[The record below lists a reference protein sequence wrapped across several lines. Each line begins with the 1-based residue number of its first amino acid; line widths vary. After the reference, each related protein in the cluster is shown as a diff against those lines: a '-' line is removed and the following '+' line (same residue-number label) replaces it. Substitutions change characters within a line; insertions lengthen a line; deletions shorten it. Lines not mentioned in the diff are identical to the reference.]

1 MRRLLILGVLF
12 LISFCLS
19 AKADKFR
26 VVWVKNP
33 STEVIIGWN
42 QISGSNER
50 LFFSE
55 DSLSTVPTQVAPNRS
70 VPYYQM
76 QNRFVTLKNLKSN
89 TVYYFYVQ
97 DDRSQ
102 SRTYSFKTASDSN
115 QIPLSIIA
123 GGDSRSIRSARLSAN
138 KMVAKLRPD
147 CVLFSGDFTDGDTAE
162 EWKNW
167 LDDWQ
172 ETIADDGRIFP
183 IVVARGNHEFNND
196 RLINIFGVPF
206 SNLFYAL
213 NLGDDLIRIYT
224 LNSMQYAGGDQAQ
237 WLENDLRSNQN
248 TTWKIAQYHHAIR
261 PHISEKSESIG
272 LWVHWAPLFFKFGLD
287 VSIESD
293 SHTQKSTYPIRPDNC
308 LGSEEGFIEDENG
321 TVYIGEGCWGAPL
334 RTNDDDKTWTRASD
348 VFNGFHW
355 LFVSEDK
362 MEIRFVKTDSVHL
375 VEALTDQNRYDFP
388 KGIEIWNPTNGSGEV
403 IELLPKKNA
412 IASSVL
418 EESIQFAPNIPNPFS
433 GSTLIHYEIKNPLSA
448 EIGYLNFSDIN
459 GRILKRVAVPLFVGC
474 HEFEF
479 EYHGKF
485 STPLFC
491 FLEVGSKT
499 KWGNQMI
506 FLP

>member
-1 MRRLLILGVLF
+1 MRRLLIFGILF
-12 LISFCLS
+12 YTSFYLS

-26 VVWVKNP
+26 VVWVNNP
-33 STEVIIGWN
+33 STEAIIGWN
-42 QISGSNER
+42 QVSGSNER
-50 LFFSE
+50 LLFSE
-55 DSLSTVPTQVAPNRS
+55 DSIATDPIQMTPTRF
-70 VPYYQM
+70 VPYFHM
-76 QNRFVTLKNLKSN
+76 ENRFVSLKNLKPN

-97 DDRSQ
+97 DDLDQ

-138 KMVAKLRPD
+138 RMVAKLRPD
-147 CVLFSGDFTDGDTAE
+147 CVLFSGDFTNGDTAD
-162 EWKNW
+162 EWKEW

-183 IVVARGNHEFNND
+183 IIVARGNHEFLND

-213 NLGDDLIRIYT
+213 NLGEDLIRIYT
-224 LNSMQYAGGDQAQ
+224 LNTMEFAGGAQAQ
-237 WLENDLRSNQN
+237 WLENDLQTNRN
-248 TTWKIAQYHHAIR
+248 TTWKIAQYHNAIR

-272 LWVHWAPLFFKFGLD
+272 LWVHWAPLFFKYGLD

-334 RTNDDDKTWTRASD
+334 RTNDDDKSWTRASD

-355 LFVSEDK
+355 LLIASDK
-362 MEIRFVKTDSVHL
+362 IEVRFVKTDSVHL
-375 VEALTDQNRYDFP
+375 VETLNDQNRFDFP
-388 KGIEIWNPTNGSGEV
+388 KGIEIWNPSNGSGEV
-403 IELLPKKNA
+403 IELLPKSNA
-412 IASSVL
+412 TAAPIL
-418 EESIQFAPNIPNPFS
+418 EESIQFAPNKPNPFS
-433 GSTLIHYEIKNPLSA
+433 KHTLIHFEIKNPLGA
-448 EIGYLNFSDIN
+448 EIGYLHFSDIN
-459 GRILKRVAVPLFVGC
+459 GRILRREAVPLFVGC

-479 EYHGKF
+479 EYHGAF
-485 STPLFC
+485 SAPIFC
-491 FLEVGSKT
+491 FLEVNGKT

-506 FLP
+506 YLP